1 MKKLLLALAVLA
13 LALPLS
19 AAEPLSLADQEF
31 LEALKDPDLNIGT
44 PEVLPAQPPLCPT
57 AVACTSPTGPC
68 AIAIN
73 CTTTN
78 IGQCCITAS
87 GLGRCCPP
95 GRNILVTSC
104 PCAGAG
110 CPPAQVNVTCG

>member
-19 AAEPLSLADQEF
+19 AAESLSLADQEF
-31 LEALKDPDLNIGT
+31 LESLSDPNVDIGT
-44 PEVLPAQPPLCPT
+44 PEALPAQPPPCPT
-57 AVACTSPTGPC
+57 AVACTSPIGPC

-78 IGQCCITAS
+78 IGPCCTTSSGLHRCCIT
-87 GLGRCCPP
+87 G
-95 GRNILVTSC
+95 NILVKSC

-110 CPPAQVNVTCG
+110 CPPAQVTFKCG

>member
-31 LEALKDPDLNIGT
+31 LESLKDPDLGIGT
-44 PEVLPAQPPLCPT
+44 PEALPAQAPPCPV
-57 AVACTSPTGPC
+57 AVACTSPIGPC
-68 AIAIN
+68 AIGIP
-73 CTTTN
+73 CPVT
-78 IGQCCITAS
+78 ILGPCCITPS

-95 GRNILVTSC
+95 GRNIHVKTC

-110 CPPAQVNVTCG
+110 CPAAQITWGCA